1 MKWRVYLERYRMQKK
16 KERVQDL
23 IGIKE
28 LRSSGVLR
36 KEREEEV
43 VVFLLEA
50 ENLSV
55 LSEAAIRQK
64 VYGLMTIL
72 KGITEL
78 ELCCVNSRENFTENK
93 RYLKRRMEA
102 EKNPA
107 VRQLLQLDLEMLETM
122 ERQNSGAREFLL
134 FVRLSRENTRDVGS
148 LLTRVERA
156 FREQAIRVKRAE
168 KEDMKRIL
176 SVYFAQHVTPERLA
190 DYDGERWVYRYEETA
205 E

>member
-1 MKWRVYLERYRMQKK
+1 MKWKVHLERHQLQKK

-36 KEREEEV
+36 EEREEEV
-43 VVFLLEA
+43 LVFLLEA

-55 LSEAAIRQK
+55 LSEAAIHRK
-64 VYGLMTIL
+64 IYGLMTIL
-72 KGITEL
+72 KGITDL

-93 RYLKRRMEA
+93 RYLKRRMEE

-107 VRQLLQLDLEMLETM
+107 VRQLLLSDLDFLETM
-122 ERQNSGAREFLL
+122 EQHNSGAREFLL
-134 FVRLSRENTRDVGS
+134 LLRLSRENTRDMESV
-148 LLTRVERA
+148 LNRVERA

-176 SVYFAQHVTPERLA
+176 AVYFAQPFTPERLA
-190 DYDGERWVYRYEETA
+190 DYDGERWV
-205 E
+205 